1 MMFRIANHH
10 ISRIVSILLL
20 VEIAVFISS
29 VYAGAKIRFLNE
41 ANVFSQFDNFFVSAC
56 LFTFAMVMSMSALGM
71 YQAQFNDRFRTVV
84 LRLMPS
90 FALGF
95 CLVIVA
101 FYVAPGLRFGR
112 GILGLVFAIASVGV
126 LLTRLI
132 FFKSSQLDLFE
143 SRVLFLGCG
152 PLAQACSD
160 VATSNTAAHKY
171 DVVGFVSAGL
181 EEADVSSEM
190 ILPKESSLLDT
201 VRKHNVAEVVV
212 AVQNRRGG
220 RLPIQ
225 ELLDCKLNG
234 IRVTDSAAFFER
246 EACQIRV
253 DSLLPSWLV
262 FGSGF
267 DQSFIR
273 LFVKRTFD
281 LVASLILA
289 IVMLPI
295 ALLTALIIYCEDRGP
310 IFYRQER
317 VGKDGRI
324 YKVLKFRSM
333 RNDAE
338 RAGTPQW
345 ATKNDP
351 RTTRIGA
358 IIRKLRID
366 EIPQIVNVIK
376 GEMSFVGPRPE
387 RPYFVEQ
394 LREQIPYYD
403 VRHSIKPGI
412 TGMAQVRYPYGASV
426 ADAVQKLQYDL
437 YYVKNNSLFL
447 DILILIDTI
456 QVVLL
461 GKGAR

>member
-1 MMFRIANHH
+1 MFRIGNHH
-10 ISRIVSILLL
+10 VSRRVSLLLL
-20 VEIAVFISS
+20 VESATFVFS
-29 VYAGAKIRFLNE
+29 VYAGTRLRFLNE
-41 ANVFSQFDNFFVSAC
+41 QDPFSQFDNFFASAC
-56 LFTFAMVMSMSALGM
+56 LFAAAMVLSMSALGL
-71 YQAQFNDRFRTVV
+71 YQVHFSDRFRTTF

-95 CLVIVA
+95 CLVTIG
-101 FYVAPGLRFGR
+101 FYLAPDLQFGR
-112 GILGLVFAIASVGV
+112 GILGLVFAVALGCI
-126 LLTRLI
+126 LITRLV
-132 FFKSSQLDLFE
+132 FYKTLQLDVFG
-143 SRVLFLGCG
+143 SRVMFLGCG
-152 PLAQACSD
+152 PLAKACCD
-160 VATSNTAAHKY
+160 VATSRTTTHRYN
-171 DVVGFVSAGL
+171 VVGFVNVGS
-181 EEADVSSEM
+181 EEANVPAPL
-190 ILPKESSLLDT
+190 ILPKEGSLLET
-201 VRKHNVAEVVV
+201 VRKHNVEELVV
-212 AVQNRRGG
+212 ALQNRRGG
-220 RLPIQ
+220 ALPVQ

-262 FGSGF
+262 FGTGF
-267 DQSFIR
+267 DQGAAR
-273 LFVKRTFD
+273 LFSKRAFD
-281 LVASLILA
+281 LVASIILA
-289 IVMLPI
+289 VVTLPVTL
-295 ALLTALIIYCEDRGP
+295 ATALIIYIEDRGP
-310 IFYRQER
+310 IFYGQER
-317 VGKDGRI
+317 VGQNGKI
-324 YKVLKFRSM
+324 YRVLKFRSM

-338 RAGTPQW
+338 QAGKPQW

-366 EIPQIVNVIK
+366 EIPQILNVIM
-376 GEMSFVGPRPE
+376 GDMSFVGPRPE
-387 RPYFVEQ
+387 RPYFVDQ
-394 LREQIPYYD
+394 LREQIPFYD

-461 GKGAR
+461 RKGAH

>member
-1 MMFRIANHH
+1 MFRIANHH
-10 ISRIVSILLL
+10 ISRRVSILLF
-20 VEIAVFISS
+20 VEIAVFILS
-29 VYAGAKIRFLNE
+29 VYAGAKIRFLDE
-41 ANVFSQFDNFFVSAC
+41 ADAFSQSDNFFVSAC
-56 LFTFAMVMSMSALGM
+56 LFAFAMVMSMSALGL
-71 YQAQFNDRFRTVV
+71 YQSQFNDRFRTVV

-101 FYVAPGLRFGR
+101 FYIAPGFGFGR
-112 GILGLVFAIASVGV
+112 GILGLVFAIASLGV
-126 LLTRLI
+126 LVTRLV

-152 PLAQACSD
+152 PLAKACGD
-160 VATSNTAAHKY
+160 VATSSATAHKY

-181 EEADVSSEM
+181 EEADVSSEL
-190 ILPKESSLLDT
+190 ILPKEDSLLDT

-267 DQSFIR
+267 DQSSVR
-273 LFVKRTFD
+273 LFVKRAFD
-281 LVASLILA
+281 LLASLVLA

-333 RNDAE
+333 SNNAE
-338 RAGTPQW
+338 LAGQPQW

-351 RTTRIGA
+351 RTTRIGT

>member
-10 ISRIVSILLL
+10 ISRRVSLLL
-20 VEIAVFISS
+20 LAEIVVFILS

-41 ANVFSQFDNFFVSAC
+41 ADVFSQFDNFFMSAC
-56 LFTFAMVMSMSALGM
+56 LFAFAMVMSMCALGL
-71 YQAQFNDRFRTVV
+71 YQIQFNDRFRATV

-95 CLVIVA
+95 CLVVVT
-101 FYVAPGLRFGR
+101 FYIAPGFGFGR
-112 GILGLVFAIASVGV
+112 GILGLVFAFASIGV
-126 LLTRLI
+126 LMTR
-132 FFKSSQLDLFE
+132 FVFVKTSQLDLFE

-152 PLAQACSD
+152 QLAKACSD
-160 VATSNTAAHKY
+160 VATSNTTTHKY
-171 DVVGFVSAGL
+171 DVVGFVNAGL
-181 EEADVSSEM
+181 EEASVSLET
-190 ILPKESSLLDT
+190 ILPKESSLLGT

-212 AVQNRRGG
+212 AVQNRREG

-225 ELLDCKLNG
+225 ELLECKLNG

-267 DQSFIR
+267 DQSSIR
-273 LFVKRTFD
+273 LFVKRAFD
-281 LVASLILA
+281 LLASLILA
-289 IVMLPI
+289 IVVSPI
-295 ALLTALIIYCEDRGP
+295 TLLTALIIYCEDRGP

-317 VGKDGRI
+317 VGKDGRT

-338 RAGTPQW
+338 RAGKPQW

-351 RTTRIGA
+351 RTTRIGT

-366 EIPQIVNVIK
+366 EIPQIFNVIK

-426 ADAVQKLQYDL
+426 EDSVQKLQYDL

>member
-1 MMFRIANHH
+1 MFRISNHH
-10 ISRIVSILLL
+10 VSRRVSLLL
-20 VEIAVFISS
+20 LIESSTLVFS
-29 VYAGAKIRFLNE
+29 VYVGTSLRFLNE
-41 ANVFSQFDNFFVSAC
+41 PNPFAQFDNFFASAC
-56 LFTFAMVMSMSALGM
+56 LFAVAMVLSMSALGL
-71 YQAQFNDRFRTVV
+71 YQIQFSDRFRTVL

-95 CLVIVA
+95 CLVTIG
-101 FYVAPGLRFGR
+101 FYLVPDLQFGR
-112 GILGLVFAIASVGV
+112 GILGLVFAVALMGV
-126 LLTRLI
+126 LITRLV
-132 FFKSSQLDLFE
+132 FYKTLQLDMFG
-143 SRVLFLGCG
+143 SRVMFLGCG
-152 PLAQACSD
+152 PLAKACSD
-160 VATSNTAAHKY
+160 VAISQTTTHKY
-171 DVVGFVSAGL
+171 HVVGFLDVGS
-181 EEADVSSEM
+181 EEANVPAPM
-190 ILPKESSLLDT
+190 VLPKEGSLLET
-201 VRKHNVAEVVV
+201 AKTHNVAEVVV

-220 RLPIQ
+220 ILPMQ

-267 DQSFIR
+267 DQGSIR
-273 LFVKRTFD
+273 LFSKRAFD
-281 LVASLILA
+281 LIASIILA
-289 IVMLPI
+289 IVTLPI
-295 ALLTALIIYCEDRGP
+295 TLATALIICLEDRGP
-310 IFYRQER
+310 VFYRQER
-317 VGKDGRI
+317 VGQDGKT
-324 YKVLKFRSM
+324 YMVLKFRSM
-333 RNDAE
+333 RSDAE
-338 RAGTPQW
+338 RPGQPQW
-345 ATKNDP
+345 ATRNDP

-366 EIPQIVNVIK
+366 ELPQILNVIK
-376 GEMSFVGPRPE
+376 GDMSFVGPRPE

-394 LREQIPYYD
+394 LREQIPFYD

-461 GKGAR
+461 RKGAH